1 MITAGR
7 GQLKLCSRPMYLC
20 MIGTNEPQATRAGRN
35 ACASEKQVKRLLQ
48 EFGLITYLIQRP
60 AMLFRRGHRILSF
73 VVPTEKRIRH
83 MPIVEG
89 PEKHLLGVVSIRDM
103 LETMVQEKKKE
114 KAELQDY
121 IGGSY

>member
-1 MITAGR
+1 MTSA
-7 GQLKLCSRPMYLC
+7 
-20 MIGTNEPQATRAGRN
+20 
-35 ACASEKQVKRLLQ
+35 
-48 EFGLITYLIQRP
+48 
-60 AMLFRRGHRILSF
+60 
-73 VVPTEKRIRH
+73 EKRIRH

-103 LETMVQEKKKE
+103 LDTMVQEKKKE